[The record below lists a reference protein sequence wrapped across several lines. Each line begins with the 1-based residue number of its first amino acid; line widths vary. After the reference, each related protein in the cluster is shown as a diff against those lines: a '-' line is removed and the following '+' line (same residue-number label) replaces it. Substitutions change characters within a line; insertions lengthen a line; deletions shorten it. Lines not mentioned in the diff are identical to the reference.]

1 MEIHSNYSSLAT
13 TLRTRRQR
21 LAQKINFPVILW
33 SGSPISRNFP
43 ANSFPF
49 RASSHFLYFA
59 GLPLENAAIFLDC
72 GRLELFM
79 DEASAESTL
88 WHGEMPQREEIAQI
102 IGADAAFPLAE
113 LSARATGAATIALQN
128 PTTYQQQAHILNRPV
143 APSFAPEGIDRD
155 LAKAIAAVRLCHDA
169 GAISELRQAAAVTIE
184 AHKAGMA
191 ATKTAQQEAAVR
203 GAMEGV
209 IIAHNLTCAYTSI
222 VTVNGE
228 VLHNNQYHHPI
239 QPGDLLLADVGAET
253 PMGWAADVTRTFP
266 ATGQFSSTQR
276 DLYDLVLAAHDACID
291 QIRPHV
297 EYRDIHLL
305 AAEVIAQGLVDLGIL
320 RGQAKDLVAI
330 DAHALFFPHGVGHLL
345 GLDVHDMEDLGDL
358 AGYEEGRERSDR
370 FGLGFLR
377 LNRPLQAGMLVT
389 IEPGF
394 YQVPAILDNSD
405 LRSKYQDVVN
415 WDKLAQFSDVRGIRI
430 EDDVLVT
437 PTGRDVL
444 TAALPSDA
452 QTIEELVRTGTH
464 NFKLAA
470 PVETLHAT
478 SLLGGK

>member
-1 MEIHSNYSSLAT
+1 MEIHNQDASLAT
-13 TLRTRRQR
+13 TLLLRRQR
-21 LAQKINFPVILW
+21 LAQKIDFPVILW
-33 SGSPISRNFP
+33 SGSPNPRNFP
-43 ANSFPF
+43 ANPFPF

-59 GLPLENAAIFLDC
+59 GLPLENAAIFLAH

-79 DEASAESTL
+79 EEASAESAL
-88 WHGEMPQREEIAQI
+88 WHGEVPKREEIAQI
-102 IGADAAFPLAE
+102 IGADAAFPLSE
-113 LSARATGAATIALQN
+113 LPARATGAGTIALQN
-128 PTTYQQQAHILNRPV
+128 PSSYQEQVYILKRPV
-143 APSFAPEGIDRD
+143 GPSSAPEGIDRD
-155 LAKAIAAVRLCHDA
+155 LAVAIASVRLCHDA
-169 GAISELRQAAAVTIE
+169 RAISELRQAAAVTIE
-184 AHKAGMA
+184 AHKVGMA
-191 ATKTAQQEAAVR
+191 ATKTAKREATVR

-209 IIAHNLTCAYTSI
+209 IIAHNFTCAYSSI
-222 VTVNGE
+222 VTVHGE
-228 VLHNNQYHHPI
+228 VLHNNQYHHSL

-266 ATGQFSSTQR
+266 TTGKFSPTQR
-276 DLYDLVLAAHDACID
+276 EIYDLVLAAHDACIEK
-291 QIRPHV
+291 IRPPV
-297 EYRDIHLL
+297 EYCDVHLL

-320 RGQAKDLVAI
+320 RGEAADLVER

-394 YQVPAILDNSD
+394 YQVPAILNNPE

-415 WDKLAQFSDVRGIRI
+415 WDKLNQFSDVRGIRI

-437 PTGRDVL
+437 ATGREVL
-444 TAALPSDA
+444 TADLPTDA
-452 QTIEELVRTGTH
+452 ETIEQLVEAG
-464 NFKLAA
+464 
-470 PVETLHAT
+470 
-478 SLLGGK
+478 